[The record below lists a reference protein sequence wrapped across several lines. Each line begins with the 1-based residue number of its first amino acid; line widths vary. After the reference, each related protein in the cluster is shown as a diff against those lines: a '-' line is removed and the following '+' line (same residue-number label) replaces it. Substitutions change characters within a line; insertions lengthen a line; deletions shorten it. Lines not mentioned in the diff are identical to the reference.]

1 MTGPAAQRLSGD
13 RLHLQHGPID
23 LVIAAEGARE
33 AAFAAA
39 TRRFETLLDELV
51 SELPLLRCPV
61 LPSPAG
67 RPGGETA
74 RRMHAAAGRHTGFV
88 TPMAAVAG
96 AVADTILAAMTQ
108 AADLRRAHVNNGGDI
123 AIHLAPGKA
132 ARAAI
137 ARAGRRPPRHSHDP
151 RRRSGARHRHQRAR
165 RAQPVDGH
173 RRQRHRSGGSA
184 AEADVAATLI
194 ANAVDL
200 PGHPA
205 IRRAPARDLQP
216 DSDLGRR
223 LVVTGCGPLTATEIA
238 KALENGAA
246 RAQEMTDN
254 GLIQGAALVLQGQGR
269 IAGVMAESRKDIA
282 CLT

>member
-1 MTGPAAQRLSGD
+1 MPGLDGAHHGTVTIRAEDPVRGIATSGRGGRSLSMG
-13 RLHLQHGPID
+13 
-23 LVIAAEGARE
+23 IADSV
-33 AAFAAA
+33 
-39 TRRFETLLDELV
+39 T
-51 SELPLLRCPV
+51 V
-61 LPSPAG
+61 LA
-67 RPGGETA
+67 
-74 RRMHAAAGRHTGFV
+74 
-88 TPMAAVAG
+88 
-96 AVADTILAAMTQ
+96 
-108 AADLRRAHVNNGGDI
+108 
-123 AIHLAPGKA
+123 
-132 ARAAI
+132 
-137 ARAGRRPPRHSHDP
+137 
-151 RRRSGARHRHQRAR
+151 
-165 RAQPVDGH
+165 
-173 RRQRHRSGGSA
+173 GSA